1 MADKINTAE
10 KMVSYSYKKDFT
22 RGALYGSLIT
32 LAPAIADVL
41 PFKDVVTVQKLP
53 AVQSVIFSAIA
64 LILRRQPSI
73 EELPRIVNMDSG
85 PLTDEDKDVFAEHIG
100 IPANMVNNLNAAK
113 AMHDPKKSRNC
124 FLAGIATPPAIL
136 LASMFTASV
145 MGSGESAQDV
155 TVQNP
160 SNSIEMVE
168 SDVPSLPEVIGESY
182 QVSRIK

>member
-53 AVQSVIFSAIA
+53 AVQSVIFSAIS
-64 LILRRQPSI
+64 LIFRRQPSI
-73 EELPRIVNMDSG
+73 EKLPRIVNMDSG
-85 PLTDEDKDVFAEHIG
+85 PLTDEDKNIFAEHIG
-100 IPANMVNNLNAAK
+100 IPANMIDNLNAAK
-113 AMHDPKKSRNC
+113 DMYEPKKANIS
-124 FLAGIATPPAIL
+124 FLAGIVTPPTIL

-145 MGSGESAQDV
+145 MDLGESAQDV
-155 TVQNP
+155 TMQNP
-160 SNSIEMVE
+160 LNSIEMVE
-168 SDVPSLPEVIGESY
+168 SDLPPLPEAIGESY
-182 QVSRIK
+182 QVAQIK